1 MIDLH
6 THILPGIDDGPSG
19 FEEALAMLEAGRR
32 DGITGAVCS
41 SHVLDRFDVATES
54 RLADAFSELRKRAT
68 LAGIRMDLW
77 LGAEIHM
84 NVSLDPVPPAA
95 TIAGGGKYLL
105 LELPL
110 NDIPHDADDKLFQL
124 TVAGFVPILAH
135 PERNAVLVQKP
146 ERAFNLVERGVLMQV
161 NAGSLTG
168 EFGYR
173 VRKAA
178 EILLDHGLVHFIG
191 SDCHNLRSRPMRLS
205 DAFRAA
211 ARRAGEDTAR
221 ELTEGNPR
229 RVVTGE
235 PVWTPKPVPFAQKK
249 GWFRFR

>member
-6 THILPGIDDGPSG
+6 AHILPGIDDGPSG
-19 FEEALAMLEAGRR
+19 FDEALAMMEAGRK

-54 RLADAFSELRKRAT
+54 RFADAFSELRKRAA

-84 NVSLDPVPPAA
+84 NVSLDPVPVAA
-95 TIAGGGKYLL
+95 TIAAGGKFILV
-105 LELPL
+105 ELPL

-124 TVAGFVPILAH
+124 TVEGYSPILAH
-135 PERNAVLVQKP
+135 PERNAVLIEKP
-146 ERAFNLVERGVLMQV
+146 ERVYSLVLRGVLMQV

-173 VRKAA
+173 IRKAA
-178 EILLDHGLVHFIG
+178 ETLLDHGLVHFIG
-191 SDCHNLRSRPMRLS
+191 TDCHNLRSRPMRLS
-205 DAFRAA
+205 AAFKAA
-211 ARRAGEDTAR
+211 AGRVGADTAR
-221 ELTEGNPR
+221 ELTEGNPL
-229 RVVTGE
+229 RVIAGE
-235 PVWTPKPVPFAQKK
+235 PVWTPELVPFSAKK
-249 GWFRFR
+249 SWFRFR